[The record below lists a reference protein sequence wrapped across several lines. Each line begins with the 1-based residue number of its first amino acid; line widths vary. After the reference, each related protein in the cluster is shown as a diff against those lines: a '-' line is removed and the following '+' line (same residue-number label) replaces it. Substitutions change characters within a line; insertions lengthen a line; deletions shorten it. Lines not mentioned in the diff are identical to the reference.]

1 MTEKISILLKDKSW
15 LEGTKLERNRA
26 GTYLKD
32 VSRSREGLSGTIP
45 IEGKKV
51 FVPRTSII
59 FEVIN

>member
-1 MTEKISILLKDKSW
+1 MEKVSILLKDESW
-15 LEGTKLERNRA
+15 LEGTKLERNKA

-32 VSRSREGLSGTIP
+32 VSRSRDGLSGTIP

-51 FVPRTSII
+51 FVPRASIL

>member
-1 MTEKISILLKDKSW
+1 MVEKISILLKDKSW
-15 LEGTKLERNRA
+15 LEGTKVERNRA

-32 VSRSREGLSGTIP
+32 VSRSRDGSSGTIP

-51 FVPRTSII
+51 FVPRTSIL